1 MHMYFKYLILFLF
14 FPSITY
20 SQTGWTWTELKS
32 MPERISNNAV
42 TQGVD
47 ESGNVNVYSF
57 SGIDS
62 TKLYSGINLKSYRYN
77 VTTALWEIIT
87 SLPDGQGKIAA
98 GASTIKNKI
107 YIVGGYHVNA
117 NGSEVSSTKVHVY
130 DPITNTYLLDG
141 ADIPVAI
148 DDHVQAVW
156 RDSLIYVVTGWSNN
170 NNVPDVQIYDPAN
183 DNWLVGTATP
193 NITQYKMFGASG
205 VIIGDTIYYNGGVT
219 SGFSFN
225 ATSYLRMGVID
236 PIDPT
241 IITWSQL
248 QDNPGG
254 NGYRMAAA
262 NYNNR
267 CFWIG
272 GSGTAYNYDGI
283 AYNGSGGVEP
293 HSRILTYQKD
303 WNMWF
308 EGLGSPYGI
317 MDLRGIAQVT
327 PTSWIICGG
336 METGQ
341 FVTNRAFLL
350 EFDPQVGGVGE
361 NLKRGIAIYPNPAS
375 DYISLDGEYKN
386 TTYKIFST
394 AGGMV
399 LKGVLTN
406 NTIEISSLST
416 GFYQLEL
423 SDSKKV
429 TKGGFVV
436 SP

>member
-1 MHMYFKYLILFLF
+1 MRMYFKYLILFLF
-14 FPSITY
+14 FPSITF
-20 SQTGWTWTELKS
+20 SQTGWTWTELNS

-42 TQGVD
+42 TQGFD
-47 ESGNVNVYSF
+47 GSGNLNVYSF

-62 TKLYSGINLKSYRYN
+62 TKLYSGINLKSFRYN
-77 VTTALWEIIT
+77 LTTALWDTIA
-87 SLPDGQGKIAA
+87 SLPDTKGKIAA

-107 YIVGGYHVNA
+107 YIIGGYHV
-117 NGSEVSSTKVHVY
+117 S
-130 DPITNTYLLDG
+130 NTYLLDG
-141 ADIPVAI
+141 ADIPVPI

-219 SGFSFN
+219 SGLNFN

-241 IITWSQL
+241 VITWSQL

-262 NYNNR
+262 KYNNR

-317 MDLRGIAQVT
+317 MDLRGIAQIT

-341 FVTNRAFLL
+341 AVTNRSFLL
-350 EFDPQVGGVGE
+350 EFNPQVGGVGN
-361 NLKRGIAIYPNPAS
+361 NLTESILFYPNPAS

-386 TTYKIFST
+386 TTYKVFST
-394 AGGMV
+394 TGGMV

-406 NTIEISSLST
+406 NRIEISALSN

-423 SDSKKV
+423 SGSKKV
-429 TKGGFVV
+429 TKRGFVV
-436 SP
+436 SH

>member
-1 MHMYFKYLILFLF
+1 MYLKYLILILF
-14 FPSITY
+14 FPAITF
-20 SQTGWTWTELKS
+20 SQTGWTWTELNS

-42 TQGVD
+42 TQGID
-47 ESGNVNVYSF
+47 GSGNVNVYSF

-62 TKLYSGINLKSYRYN
+62 TKLYSGVNLKSYRYN
-77 VTTALWEIIT
+77 VTTAIWDTIA
-87 SLPDGQGKIAA
+87 SLPDAQGKIAA
-98 GASTIKNKI
+98 GASTVKNKI
-107 YIVGGYHVNA
+107 YIIGGYHVNA
-117 NGSEVSSTKVHVY
+117 NGSEVSSAKVHIY
-130 DPITNTYLLDG
+130 DPINNAYLLDG

-193 NITQYKMFGASG
+193 NATQYKMFGASG

-219 SGFSFN
+219 SGLSFN

-262 NYNNR
+262 KHNNR

-293 HSRILTYQKD
+293 HSRILTYQKY

-308 EGLGSPYGI
+308 EGFGSPFGI
-317 MDLRGIAQVT
+317 MDLRGIAQIT

-341 FVTNRAFLL
+341 TVTNRAFLL
-350 EFDPQVGGVGE
+350 EFDPQVGSVKD
-361 NLKRGIAIYPNPAS
+361 NLKEGVKLYPNPSS
-375 DYISLDGEYKN
+375 DYILLNEKYENTAYKVFSITGE
-386 TTYKIFST
+386 I
-394 AGGMV
+394 V
-399 LKGVLTN
+399 LKGVLLN
-406 NTIEISSLST
+406 NTIKISGLST

-423 SDSKKV
+423 INREKV

-436 SP
+436 SR

>member
-1 MHMYFKYLILFLF
+1 MYLKYLILLLF
-14 FPSITY
+14 FPTITF
-20 SQTGWTWTELKS
+20 SQTGWTWTELNS

-47 ESGNVNVYSF
+47 GSGNINVYSF

-77 VTTALWEIIT
+77 VTTAIWDTIA
-87 SLPDGQGKIAA
+87 SLPDTEGKIAA

-107 YIVGGYHVNA
+107 YIIGGYHVNA
-117 NGSEVSSTKVHVY
+117 NGSEVSSAKVHVY
-130 DPITNTYLLDG
+130 DPINNAYLLDG

-148 DDHVQAVW
+148 DDHVQVVW
-156 RDSLIYVVTGWSNN
+156 RDSLIYVITGWSNN

-241 IITWSQL
+241 VITWSQL

-254 NGYRMAAA
+254 NGYRMAATK
-262 NYNNR
+262 YNNR

-272 GSGTAYNYDGI
+272 GAGTAYNYDGI

-293 HSRILTYQKD
+293 HSRILTYQKY

-317 MDLRGIAQVT
+317 MDLRGIAQIT

-341 FVTNRAFLL
+341 TVTDRAFLL
-350 EFDPQVGGVGE
+350 EFDPQAGSIE
-361 NLKRGIAIYPNPAS
+361 DNLKESITLYPNPSS
-375 DYISLDGEYKN
+375 DYIFLDGKYEN
-386 TTYKIFST
+386 PTYKVFSIT
-394 AGGMV
+394 GEIV
-399 LKGVLTN
+399 LKGILLN
-406 NTIEISSLST
+406 NTIEISGLST
-416 GFYQLEL
+416 GFYEL
-423 SDSKKV
+423 KLTNREKV

-436 SP
+436 SR

>member
-1 MHMYFKYLILFLF
+1 MKFNYLVLLFIL
-14 FPSITY
+14 PSITF
-20 SQTGWTWTELKS
+20 SQTGWTWTELNS

-42 TQGVD
+42 AEGID
-47 ESGNVNVYSF
+47 SNGDINVYSF

-77 VTTALWEIIT
+77 TVTTVWDTVAP
-87 SLPDGQGKIAA
+87 LPDVQGKIAA
-98 GASTIKNKI
+98 GASTVNNKI
-107 YIVGGYHVNA
+107 YIIGGYHVNS
-117 NGSEVSSTKVHVY
+117 NGSEVSSNKVHVY
-130 DPITNTYLLDG
+130 DPVSNSYLMDG
-141 ADIPVAI
+141 TDIPIAI

-236 PIDPT
+236 SNDPT
-241 IITWSQL
+241 VITWSQL

-254 NGYRMAAA
+254 KGYRMAAA
-262 NYNNR
+262 KYNNR

-283 AYNGSGGVEP
+283 AYDGSGGVEP
-293 HSRILTYQKD
+293 HARILTYQKY

-317 MDLRGIAQVT
+317 MDLRGIAQIT

-336 METGQ
+336 MESGQ
-341 FVTNRAFLL
+341 QVTNRSFLL
-350 EFDPQVGGVGE
+350 EFNPLVGSVSDNFVE
-361 NLKRGIAIYPNPAS
+361 EITIYPNPAVN
-375 DYISLDGEYKN
+375 YISVKGDLEN
-386 TTYKIFST
+386 STYKVFSIT
-394 AGGMV
+394 GKVVARGIMISNRIDISDLPNGFY
-399 LKGVLTN
+399 N
-406 NTIEISSLST
+406 IEIMKEGRSLMGTFIISH
-416 GFYQLEL
+416 
-423 SDSKKV
+423 
-429 TKGGFVV
+429 
-436 SP
+436 

>member
-1 MHMYFKYLILFLF
+1 MRMYFKYLILFLL
-14 FPSITY
+14 FPSITF
-20 SQTGWTWTELKS
+20 SQTGWTWTELNS

-47 ESGNVNVYSF
+47 GSGNINVYSF

-62 TKLYSGINLKSYRYN
+62 TKLYSGINLKSFRYN
-77 VTTALWEIIT
+77 ATTALWDTIA

-107 YIVGGYHVNA
+107 YIIGGYHVNA
-117 NGSEVSSTKVHVY
+117 NGSEVSSAKVHVY
-130 DPITNTYLLDG
+130 DPVTNTYLLDG
-141 ADIPVAI
+141 ADIPVPI

-219 SGFSFN
+219 SGLSFN
-225 ATSYLRMGVID
+225 ATSYLRMGIID
-236 PIDPT
+236 PIDPK

-262 NYNNR
+262 KYNNR

-272 GSGTAYNYDGI
+272 GSGTAYNYNGI

-293 HSRILTYQKD
+293 HSRILTYQKH

-308 EGLGSPYGI
+308 EGLGAPYGI

-336 METGQ
+336 MESGQ
-341 FVTNRAFLL
+341 AVTNRAFLL
-350 EFDPQVGGVGE
+350 EFNPQAGDVGN
-361 NLKRGIAIYPNPAS
+361 NLTDSIVFYPNPAS

-394 AGGMV
+394 TGEMV

-406 NTIEISSLST
+406 NTIEISALSN
-416 GFYQLEL
+416 GLYQLEL
-423 SDSKKV
+423 SGGKAV
-429 TKGGFVV
+429 TKRGFVV
-436 SP
+436 SH

>member
-1 MHMYFKYLILFLF
+1 MHMYFKYLILLLF

-20 SQTGWTWTELKS
+20 SQTGWTWTELNN

-47 ESGNVNVYSF
+47 GSGNVNVYSF

-62 TKLYSGINLKSYRYN
+62 TKIYSGINLKSYRYN
-77 VTTALWEIIT
+77 VTTATWDTIA

-117 NGSEVSSTKVHVY
+117 NGSEVSSAKVHIY
-130 DPITNTYLLDG
+130 DPVTNNYLLNG
-141 ADIPVAI
+141 ADIPVPI
-148 DDHVQAVW
+148 DDHVQATW

-219 SGFSFN
+219 SGLSFN
-225 ATSYLRMGVID
+225 ATSYLRMGVIN

-241 IITWSQL
+241 VITWSQL

-262 NYNNR
+262 KYNNR

-293 HSRILTYQKD
+293 HSRILTYQKY

-308 EGLGSPYGI
+308 EGFGSPYGI
-317 MDLRGIAQVT
+317 MDLRGIAQIT

-341 FVTNRAFLL
+341 TVTNRAFLL
-350 EFDPQVGGVGE
+350 EFDPQVGGIGE
-361 NLKRGIAIYPNPAS
+361 NLKESIALYPNPSS
-375 DYISLDGEYKN
+375 DYISLDGEYEN
-386 TTYKIFST
+386 TTYKVFST
-394 AGGMV
+394 TGGMV

-406 NTIEISSLST
+406 NTIEISALSN

-423 SDSKKV
+423 SCSKKV

-436 SP
+436 SR

>member
-14 FPSITY
+14 FPSITF
-20 SQTGWTWTELKS
+20 SQTGWTWTELNS

-47 ESGNVNVYSF
+47 GSGNVNVYSF

-77 VTTALWEIIT
+77 VTAFMWDTIAP
-87 SLPDGQGKIAA
+87 LPDGQGKIAA
-98 GASTIKNKI
+98 GASTVKNKI

-117 NGSEVSSTKVHVY
+117 NGSEVSSAKVHVY
-130 DPITNTYLLDG
+130 DPITNAYLLDG

-170 NNVPDVQIYDPAN
+170 NNVPDVQIYDPTN

-193 NITQYKMFGASG
+193 NTTQYKMFGASG

-241 IITWSQL
+241 SITWSQL

-262 NYNNR
+262 KYNKR

-272 GSGTAYNYDGI
+272 GAGTAYNYDGI

-293 HSRILTYQKD
+293 HSRILTYQKY
-303 WNMWF
+303 WNIWF
-308 EGLGSPYGI
+308 EGLGAPYGI

-341 FVTNRAFLL
+341 AVTNRAFLL
-350 EFDPQVGGVGE
+350 EFDPQVGGVGD
-361 NLKRGIAIYPNPAS
+361 NLKESITLYPNPTS
-375 DYISLDGEYKN
+375 DYISLDEEYEN
-386 TTYKIFST
+386 TTYKVFSIS
-394 AGGMV
+394 GEMV
-399 LKGVLTN
+399 LKGGVKN
-406 NTIEISSLST
+406 NTIDISALSN
-416 GFYQLEL
+416 GLYQLEL
-423 SDSKKV
+423 TSKEKV

-436 SP
+436 SL

>member
-1 MHMYFKYLILFLF
+1 
-14 FPSITY
+14 
-20 SQTGWTWTELKS
+20 

-47 ESGNVNVYSF
+47 GSGNINVYSF

-107 YIVGGYHVNA
+107 YIIGGYHVNA
-117 NGSEVSSTKVHVY
+117 NGSEVSSAKVHVY
-130 DPITNTYLLDG
+130 DPIINNYLLDG
-141 ADIPVAI
+141 ADIPVPI

-219 SGFSFN
+219 SGLSFN
-225 ATSYLRMGVID
+225 ATSYLRMGVIS

-241 IITWSQL
+241 VITWSQL

-262 NYNNR
+262 KYNNR

-293 HSRILTYQKD
+293 HSRILTYQKY

-308 EGLGSPYGI
+308 EGFGSPYGI
-317 MDLRGIAQVT
+317 MDLRGIAQIT

-341 FVTNRAFLL
+341 AVTNKAFLL
-350 EFDPQVGGVGE
+350 EFDPQAGGVEE
-361 NLKRGIAIYPNPAS
+361 NFKGSISLYPNPAS
-375 DYISLDGEYKN
+375 DYISLDGKYES

-394 AGGMV
+394 TGGMV

-406 NTIEISSLST
+406 NTIEISALSN

-429 TKGGFVV
+429 TKEGFVV
-436 SP
+436 SH